1 MGPLHESIKLLSPLT
16 NLEEL
21 CLSDNKLG
29 GTITSDVAVFTK
41 LKKLKLHSME
51 LDGKIGSTR
60 SERFTFRVDM
70 VTFFAGQLP
79 KELGKLVNL
88 KELDVYGNKIEGQL
102 SVRAELHDRRASNLT
117 LLHRRY
123 PCRAGA
129 VGKVDAPRCV
139 GQYVDRCALSTRT
152 ERLRVLLIFT
162 FSAGELPKQLGQL
175 TKLTHLDVSENELT
189 GALSTPF
196 SLEVF
201 NVGDSFGN
209 TNKFTGGI
217 PPE

>member
-1 MGPLHESIKLLSPLT
+1 MKAKGANVRLSGNAGFTLPSNIGELGDEITKLDLSCCSLTGPLSI
-16 NLEEL
+16 
-21 CLSDNKLG
+21 
-29 GTITSDVAVFTK
+29 
-41 LKKLKLHSME
+41 
-51 LDGKIGSTR
+51 R

-129 VGKVDAPRCV
+129 VGKVGASLS
-139 GQYVDRCALSTRT
+139 QFEQADR
-152 ERLRVLLIFT
+152 
-162 FSAGELPKQLGQL
+162 
-175 TKLTHLDVSENELT
+175 
-189 GALSTPF
+189 
-196 SLEVF
+196 
-201 NVGDSFGN
+201 
-209 TNKFTGGI
+209 
-217 PPE
+217 